1 MDKYLFLII
10 IQNYSMKQR
19 FLRMIL
25 KNLISMKSPS
35 LTKGKR
41 KPANEKLIYLI
52 FQQGYSIILFLR
64 KSLMRN
70 SLKVTM
76 NFLQKYTSDFSLFQ
90 RHSQLMSIMFTHTN
104 PKEQMAQLLRLIDL
118 LMYLETLQLHHLL
131 LLQFLLLNTAITYHL
146 IGRQDPLMIMVLTQ
160 LLTRLPT
167 G

>member
-1 MDKYLFLII
+1 MDKYLSLII

-41 KPANEKLIYLI
+41 NPANEKLIYLI

-131 LLQFLLLNTAITYHL
+131 LLQFLLLNTAIMYHL

-160 LLTRLPT
+160 LLTRSPT